1 MLMRNLR
8 IISRLDIKN
17 DYLVKGIQLEGL
29 RKIGAPNEYAKKYYL
44 QGIDEIIYID
54 IVASLY
60 ERNSL
65 LEIVNEATKNVFVP
79 MTVGGGIR
87 TINDVEKVLRVGADK
102 VSVNTAAIKEPQ
114 LISKIA
120 STFGNQCLVISI
132 EAKKNANSWEA
143 YYDNGRERSGLDA
156 IEWAQQCEELGA
168 GELLLTSVDKEG
180 TGKGF
185 DVELIRNITEKVKIP
200 VIASGGM
207 GNQQHLVELVK
218 NTNVDAVCMAKIL
231 HYDTLKVSEI
241 RDHCLNNSIPVRKI

>member
-1 MLMRNLR
+1 MRNLR

-29 RKIGAPNEYAKKYYL
+29 RKVGEPNKFAKKYYL

-65 LEIVNEATKNVFVP
+65 LDIVNEATKNVFVP

-87 TINDVEKVLRVGADK
+87 NVNDVEKVLRVGADK
-102 VSVNTAAIKEPQ
+102 ISVNTAAIKDPD
-114 LISKIA
+114 LVSKIA
-120 STFGNQCLVISI
+120 STFGSQCLVISI
-132 EAKKNANSWEA
+132 EAKKNVNSWEA
-143 YYDNGRERSGLDA
+143 YYDNGRERSGLNV

-168 GELLLTSVDKEG
+168 GELLVTSVDKEG

-185 DVELIRNITEKVKIP
+185 DVELIRSITEKVNIP

-207 GNQQHLVELVK
+207 GNNKHLIQLVE
-218 NTNVDAVCMAKIL
+218 NTNVDAVCMAKVL
-231 HYDTLKVSEI
+231 HYDILKVQEI
-241 RDHCLNNSIPVRKI
+241 REHCLNNSIPVRKI